1 MFAVLKFI
9 WIICTNFRYLLDID
23 RNALASVPDY
33 AKYFSMVL
41 LSCFWALAFGLYIGE
56 LFFIGYSMLG
66 HIAVITMVFVTWWT
80 FRGYQERAKFLPR
93 RNDSWLRAPDR
104 SARDDELS
112 DEQRQQL
119 ARNI

>member
-9 WIICTNFRYLLDID
+9 WRICTNFRYLLDID

-93 RNDSWLRAPDR
+93 RDDSWLRAPDR